1 MTDPSP
7 SKEFAF
13 FDEGRGEP
21 VILLHSSLS
30 SSRQWRKLQQQI
42 GHRYRL
48 LGLDLLGYGDTS
60 MPAETNDFSFDH
72 EVDLVERLMDRVQ
85 TPVHLVGHSYGGSIA
100 LKTALRH
107 PNRVRSIY
115 AHEPVLLALLK
126 SEGLLAEWKEISGVT
141 LKATQHTRE
150 GRPDLAA
157 EGFIDYWS
165 GPGAWQKI
173 PADRKAPITQMMPK
187 LVLDFAA
194 ISRDS
199 DPLPAYGN
207 LAMPIQLT
215 AGDTGA
221 QTGRRVAD
229 LLERVQPGSLQIVE
243 GAGHMAP
250 LTDTDRI
257 NAIIARHLEAH
268 STHPRSG

>member
-7 SKEFAF
+7 PKDFAY
-13 FDEGRGEP
+13 FDEGRGEA

-30 SSRQWRKLQQQI
+30 SSRQWRRLQQQI

-48 LGLDLLGYGDTS
+48 LGLDLLGYGETP
-60 MPAETNDFSFDH
+60 MPTETDDFHYDH

-100 LKTALRH
+100 LKTALRY

-126 SEGLLAEWKEISGVT
+126 SEGLLAEWNEISGVT
-141 LKATQHTRE
+141 AKATEHTRR
-150 GRPDLAA
+150 GRGDLGA

-165 GPGAWQKI
+165 GPGAWQKL
-173 PADRKAPITQMMPK
+173 PADRRDPITRMMPK

-194 ISRDS
+194 ISRDA
-199 DPLPAYGN
+199 DPLPVYGN

-215 AGDTGA
+215 AGDSGA
-221 QTGRRVAD
+221 QTGRRVAE
-229 LLERVQPGSLQIVE
+229 LIERVQAGSLQIVE

-250 LTDTDRI
+250 LTDADRI

-268 STHPRSG
+268 STV